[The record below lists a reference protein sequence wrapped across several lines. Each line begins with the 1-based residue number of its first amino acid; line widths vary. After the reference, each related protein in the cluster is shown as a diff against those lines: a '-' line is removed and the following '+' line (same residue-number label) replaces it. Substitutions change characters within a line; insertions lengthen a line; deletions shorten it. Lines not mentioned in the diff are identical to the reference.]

1 MVVLCIDDDPEDTD
15 FFCEA
20 LKAVSPEAQCLIAND
35 GLTALK
41 ILRSELHPDVIFL
54 DINMPRMSGRELL
67 IQIKKNYKWS
77 QLPIIIYSTNIL
89 PRDADS
95 YKMLGAQ
102 DVLKKHVKFGD
113 ICNALQVILK
123 KVNIHHPK

>member
-20 LKAVSPEAQCLIAND
+20 LSSVRPDAQCLIAND

-41 ILRSELHPDVIFL
+41 ILRSQSHPDVIFL

-77 QLPIIIYSTNIL
+77 QLPIIIYSTTIL
-89 PRDADS
+89 PPDADS

-102 DVLKKHVKFGD
+102 DVLKKHVKFLD
-113 ICNALQVILK
+113 LCDALQVILK
-123 KVNIHHPK
+123 KVSVSL

>member
-1 MVVLCIDDDPEDTD
+1 MIVLCIDDDPEDTD

-20 LKAVSPEAQCLIAND
+20 LKAIRPDAQCLIAND

-41 ILRSELHPDVIFL
+41 ILRSQTQPDVIFL
-54 DINMPRMSGRELL
+54 DINMPRMSGREVL

-77 QLPIIIYSTNIL
+77 QLPIIIYATTIH
-89 PRDADS
+89 PPDADS

-102 DVLKKHVKFGD
+102 DVLKKHVTFQD
-113 ICNALQVILK
+113 LCAALQVVLK
-123 KVNIHHPK
+123 KVSVSL

>member
-20 LKAVSPEAQCLIAND
+20 MKEVSPDSRCLIAND

-41 ILRSELHPDVIFL
+41 LLRSEDRPDVIFL

-77 QLPIIIYSTNIL
+77 QLPIIIYSTTIL

-102 DVLKKHVKFGD
+102 DVLKKHVKFTD
-113 ICNALQVILK
+113 LCNALQVILK
-123 KVNIHHPK
+123 KVGVSQ